1 MGLGQHPSSCAKGL
15 RQTRG
20 PLDLLEVLRG
30 SWFDPSPHVH
40 RSQSFSQ
47 LEELLRS
54 LGHLPDYLPPAS
66 ISFLLC
72 SSSTFSI
79 SCRHLALNNLDISG
93 LFLIFPGA
101 AVAEN

>member
-1 MGLGQHPSSCAKGL
+1 MGLGQHPSGWAKAL
-15 RQTRG
+15 SETKS
-20 PLDLLEVLRG
+20 PLDLVEVLRG

-66 ISFLLC
+66 TSFLFC
-72 SSSTFSI
+72 SSSAFPT

-93 LFLIFPGA
+93 LFLIFLGA
-101 AVAEN
+101 AVPEN